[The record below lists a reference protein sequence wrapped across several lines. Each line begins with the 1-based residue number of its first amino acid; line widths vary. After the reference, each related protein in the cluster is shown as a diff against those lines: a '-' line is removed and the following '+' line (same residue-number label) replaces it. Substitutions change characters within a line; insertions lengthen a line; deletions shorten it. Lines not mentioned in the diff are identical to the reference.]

1 VTGVAALSV
10 VALLSSVLPASADS
24 GTTTVLTP
32 DEQATQTNVENLLT
46 GLQGVLAQ
54 VNSNAVTAGGLQST
68 GTDPTAMIGAAA
80 QQVSNMSGTS
90 LDQLQSA
97 LNSDPN
103 WQQIPQQLTGAVNQ
117 FAAGA
122 NKVSAKDFSGTFTDS
137 CASPPDGAYDEFT
150 ATEVANEVQSAAQA
164 AMLAAPGVIAVFI
177 GVDVPTGVKIALA
190 VIWGVANAV
199 FLALSQTLAVS
210 ADCNATN
217 FGNLQTSLFPT
228 VDANGSTTDPST
240 NGPARASS
248 EASVLDLIQKA
259 GKTSTEINSVSTTV
273 GAVNTQAS
281 TLVTNTGTLDSTLTT
296 DDAQVT
302 EIQTD
307 VQTLQADV
315 GVLNNTLSG
324 DLGKADQEIAN
335 LSTFQ
340 ALQLRMDIEENLMRN
355 GLGSGAVG
363 LYELPKANGGYLELV
378 QSIVTSVVTTEA
390 AVKGANAIATADLN
404 TANADFAAGQYKTA
418 YQYYTKA
425 YHDAR

>member
-1 VTGVAALSV
+1 V

-24 GTTTVLTP
+24 GTTTALTP
-32 DEQATQTNVENLLT
+32 DEQATQTNVENLLS

-54 VNSNAVTAGGLQST
+54 VNSNAITAGGLQST
-68 GTDPTAMIGAAA
+68 GTDPTAMINAAQ
-80 QQVSNMSGTS
+80 QQVSNMSGPG

-97 LNSDPN
+97 LNADPN
-103 WQQIPQQLTGAVNQ
+103 WQQIPQQLSGAVNQ
-117 FAAGA
+117 FATAA
-122 NKVSAKDFSGTFTDS
+122 SKVSAKDFSGTFTDS
-137 CASPPDGAYDEFT
+137 CAAPPDGAYDEFT

-199 FLALSQTLAVS
+199 FLALSQTLAVA

-217 FGNLQTSLFPT
+217 FSNLQTSLFPT

-240 NGPARASS
+240 NSAARASS
-248 EASVLDLIQKA
+248 EASVLALIAEA
-259 GKTSTEINSVSTTV
+259 GSTSTEINNVNTTV
-273 GAVNTQAS
+273 TAVDTQAS
-281 TLVTNTGTLDSTLTT
+281 NLVTSSGNLDSTLAG
-296 DDAQVT
+296 DDAQVV

-315 GVLNNTLSG
+315 GILNNTLSG
-324 DLGKADQEIAN
+324 DLGKADHEIAN

-340 ALQLRMDIEENLMRN
+340 ALQLRIDIEENLMRN
-355 GLGSGAVG
+355 GIGSGAVG
-363 LYELPKANGGYLELV
+363 LYELPMAKGGYLELV
-378 QSIVTSVVTTEA
+378 RTIVTNDLAAEA
-390 AVKGANAIATADLN
+390 AVKGPSATATSDLN
-404 TANADFAAGQYKTA
+404 TANTDFTAGQYKTA